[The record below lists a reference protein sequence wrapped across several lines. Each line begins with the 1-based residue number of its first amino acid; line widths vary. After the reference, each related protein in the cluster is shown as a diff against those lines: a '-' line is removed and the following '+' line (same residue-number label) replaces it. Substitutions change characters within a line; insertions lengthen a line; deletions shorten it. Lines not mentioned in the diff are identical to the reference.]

1 MKSYEHKIL
10 ESKRGMFSGFDYDKL
25 TEQLNELSRQG
36 WEVLS
41 TTPVD
46 GGGYTT
52 GLLTVLRRETRT
64 PFGSSQ

>member
-1 MKSYEHKIL
+1 MKSYEYKIL
-10 ESKRGMFSGFDYDKL
+10 EAKRGMFSGFDYDKL

-41 TTPVD
+41 TTPLD

-52 GLLTVLRRETRT
+52 GLLIVLRREARM
-64 PFGSSQ
+64 PVASS